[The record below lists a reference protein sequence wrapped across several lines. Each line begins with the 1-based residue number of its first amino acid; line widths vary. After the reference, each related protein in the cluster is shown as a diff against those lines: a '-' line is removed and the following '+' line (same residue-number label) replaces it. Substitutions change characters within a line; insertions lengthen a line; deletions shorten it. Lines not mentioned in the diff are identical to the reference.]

1 MQKYLKPPPSDNEIL
16 VALYGYKKIFRSVGF
31 FTACMN
37 LLLLVPSIYMLE
49 VYDRVLTSR
58 NEFTL
63 LMLSAIIVFL
73 YVIYGAP
80 HAIRSHTVIEVGN
93 KI

>member
-1 MQKYLKPPPSDNEIL
+1 
-16 VALYGYKKIFRSVGF
+16 
-31 FTACMN
+31 MN
-37 LLLLVPSIYMLE
+37 LLLDPSIYMLE
-49 VYDRVLTSR
+49 VYERVLTSR

>member
-1 MQKYLKPPPSDNEIL
+1 MKKYLKPPPADNEIL
-16 VALYGYKKIFRSVGF
+16 SVLYSYKKIFRSVGF

-63 LMLSAIIVFL
+63 LMLSLIMLVM
-73 YVIYGAP
+73 YVIYAALD
-80 HAIRSHTVIEVGN
+80 AIE
-93 KI
+93 